1 MPEIFPDGFSGLQF
15 LPLLFGLVL
24 LVAGRRIFWLLVG
37 VIGFYFGFDLA
48 SGVLGLESQGLGL
61 LIGVFAGIVGIF
73 LALFIQ
79 KLAIG
84 LAGFLIGGYFA
95 LTVMGADAGG
105 MSGTELAAFVIGG
118 IVCALFAVWLFELA
132 LILLSAVA
140 GAGLIVQSVSTEP
153 ATATLGFLVL
163 VVIGIAIQAGIG
175 PRSRSGRKRRRLRSQ
190 E

>member
-1 MPEIFPDGFSGLQF
+1 MPELFQDGFSGSQILT
-15 LPLLFGLVL
+15 LLFGIVL

-48 SGVLGLESQGLGL
+48 SRVLGLDAQGLGL
-61 LIGVFAGIVGIF
+61 LIGAFAGIVGIF

-84 LAGFLIGGYFA
+84 LAGFLIGGYPTMT
-95 LTVMGADAGG
+95 LMGADAAS
-105 MSGTELAAFVIGG
+105 MTGTELIALVVGG
-118 IVCALFAVWLFELA
+118 AVCALLAVWLFELA
-132 LILLSAVA
+132 LILLSALA
-140 GAGLIVQSVSTEP
+140 GAGLVVEALGTEP
-153 ATATLGFLVL
+153 ATATLAFLVL

-175 PRSRSGRKRRRLRSQ
+175 PSTKKRRRRRLRSQ